1 MKKKNNL
8 KKNDIEI
15 MEIKISNLLR
25 VGVIIS
31 AVFILVGLIMFLITG
46 NSGYS
51 GSSFPHSIGMI
62 FNGLIALNSYGIILT
77 GLLLLILT
85 PVFRV
90 GISIIIFFQEKDYL
104 YMVITSIVLIIL
116 IISFLLGKIS

>member
-1 MKKKNNL
+1 MKNKI
-8 KKNDIEI
+8 KKNDIET

-25 VGVIIS
+25 IGVIIS
-31 AVFILVGLIMFLITG
+31 AIFILIGLIMFLVTG
-46 NSGYS
+46 NSGYPE
-51 GSSFPHSIGMI
+51 SSFPYSV
-62 FNGLIALNSYGIILT
+62 GLILHGLITLKPYGIILT

-85 PVFRV
+85 PIFRV

-104 YMVITSIVLIIL
+104 YMIITSIVLIVL